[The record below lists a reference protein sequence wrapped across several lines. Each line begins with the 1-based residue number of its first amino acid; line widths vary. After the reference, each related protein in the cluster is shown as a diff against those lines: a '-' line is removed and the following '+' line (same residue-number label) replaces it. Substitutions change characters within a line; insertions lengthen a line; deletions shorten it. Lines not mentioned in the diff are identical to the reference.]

1 MLLTE
6 LSCHQLCNVHRD
18 LIRNSQAIATN
29 CKTVHRHRCCI
40 EAACFP
46 HSRSPSWHNKQKK
59 TTTSHEGWTTCLS
72 HESTCQLSHFTSA
85 TYTQYTRLCKRLGKS
100 TAVSTLQ
107 KHAKQLKQKCSQ
119 QTHSLKSYN
128 WKRRTCPVAKATARS
143 SCTSHVTP
151 LNPKAG
157 C

>member
-29 CKTVHRHRCCI
+29 CKTVHRHR
-40 EAACFP
+40 
-46 HSRSPSWHNKQKK
+46 SRLLSTQSLAFLAQQAKKPRRHMKGGQHVYPTSPPASCPTSLPLPTHN
-59 TTTSHEGWTTCLS
+59 THGS
-72 HESTCQLSHFTSA
+72 
-85 TYTQYTRLCKRLGKS
+85 
-100 TAVSTLQ
+100 VSVSVKVQPCRRYKNT
-107 KHAKQLKQKCSQ
+107 QLKQKCSQ

-128 WKRRTCPVAKATARS
+128 WKRRTCPVAKTTARS